1 MNSLCSSVW
10 TAVLG
15 NAEADTGCEEAC
27 ACAPA
32 GPNFNSQHNHRVRV
46 LLNIAYEWLL
56 QEKAT
61 QFCSGAM
68 AQVWLVAT
76 TLMDDATFP
85 LWRGV

>member
-1 MNSLCSSVW
+1 MDSLCSSIW

-46 LLNIAYEWLL
+46 LLNTPYEWLL
-56 QEKAT
+56 EEVAI

-68 AQVWLVAT
+68 AQLQLVAGT
-76 TLMDDATFP
+76 TLVSVTFQ
-85 LWRGV
+85 LWMKV